1 MSNSIDLLSESEV
14 RQITSLVETLEQ
26 STFDYL
32 QLEVGAMK
40 LTIGK
45 GNAAAAL
52 AAPAPALQP
61 APQPAVQSTAQSTV
75 QPVAQATAP
84 AAAAPAAP
92 KQASPE
98 QEGTVAVVAPIMGR
112 FYAKPE
118 PGAAPFV
125 TLGAKVDAD
134 ASVGLIE
141 VMKVFNAVR
150 AGVSGIITEI
160 CVQDAQ
166 FIEYG
171 QILFRIRPE

>member
-1 MSNSIDLLSESEV
+1 
-14 RQITSLVETLEQ
+14 
-26 STFDYL
+26 
-32 QLEVGAMK
+32 
-40 LTIGK
+40 
-45 GNAAAAL
+45 
-52 AAPAPALQP
+52 
-61 APQPAVQSTAQSTV
+61 
-75 QPVAQATAP
+75 
-84 AAAAPAAP
+84 
-92 KQASPE
+92 
-98 QEGTVAVVAPIMGR
+98 MGR

-141 VMKVFNAVR
+141 VMKVFNSVR